1 MRALAEILLYGS
13 DAERDPEE
21 GLAWMRKAADAG
33 DRDALLALSAAYEV
47 GFVVDVDREQAAA
60 LRAAADTAG
69 SAVAETGST
78 AATN

>member
-1 MRALAEILLYGS
+1 
-13 DAERDPEE
+13 
-21 GLAWMRKAADAG
+21 MRKAADAG